1 MSINIPKFTVAIPNY
16 NGGNNLRRAI
26 ESCRNIKFLQSNYE
40 ILVVDNK
47 STDNSL
53 EIVDDLKKTIPNIRI
68 IKNQTNVGRIQ
79 NWNVCID
86 NAQGDYLVYLFT
98 NDMINERNNIHQ
110 ILEILDSDS
119 SISLCLSS
127 FLKREKDREYIKKK
141 FSDKIISCASDK
153 FIKYC
158 LERGLLPFGPIQG
171 IIYRLDDIKQNKNYF
186 LKDMPINADEIF
198 SYVQTNIRKNILF
211 NPTPQIIWDKTQER
225 FHGQMKF
232 EDEIDEHSATI
243 EIIGKKL
250 GLDVDFGLISTYRA
264 INWLKFSASNL
275 DSSQG
280 KKKGITSL
288 FSKMREKK
296 TFFNSDSILIKTL
309 IGKLTNSDIDA
320 DDLLYKIIISK
331 CVSKSLEIK
340 TMEQVKKINKPWG
353 YEKWIADGSPDFKYA
368 LKEILFRANFKSSI
382 QFHEF
387 KEETNYIQKGKG
399 VLHYSSVPID
409 IKKFRHGKYSEGE
422 IDEIISNLQKQ
433 ELTPGMVFHVKPGI
447 IHRVEAVED
456 LTLIESSTIELDDV
470 YRINDEWER
479 HDGKI
484 ESEHV

>member
-1 MSINIPKFTVAIPNY
+1 MSINMTKLTVAIPNY
-16 NGGNNLRRAI
+16 NGGNNLKRAI
-26 ESCRNIKFLQSNYE
+26 ESCRNIKSSKKNYE

-53 EIVDDLKKTIPNIRI
+53 QIVDDLKKEFPNLRL
-68 IKNQTNVGRIQ
+68 IKNQTNVGRIK

-86 NAQGDYLVYLFT
+86 NSQGDFLVYLFT
-98 NDMINERNNIHQ
+98 NDMISENNNINQ

-127 FLKREKDREYIKKK
+127 FLKKEKEREYIKKK
-141 FSDKIISCASDK
+141 FFEKIVSCPSDK
-153 FIKYC
+153 FVKYC
-158 LERGLLPFGPIQG
+158 LERGLMPFGQIQG
-171 IIYRLDDIKQNKNYF
+171 MIYRLDDIHQKRNYF
-186 LKDMPINADEIF
+186 IETMPINADEIF
-198 SYVQTNIRKNILF
+198 SYVQASMRKNILF
-211 NPTPQIIWDKTQER
+211 NPTPQIIWDQTKER
-225 FHGQMKF
+225 FHGKMKF
-232 EDEIDEHSATI
+232 EDEVDEHSETV
-243 EIIGKKL
+243 EIIKKQL
-250 GLDVDFGLISTYRA
+250 DLDVNFGLISTYRA
-264 INWLKFSASNL
+264 INLLKFSTSNL
-275 DSSQG
+275 DPNQG
-280 KKKGITSL
+280 KKKGLTTL
-288 FSKMREKK
+288 FSKMKEKK
-296 TFFNSDSILIKTL
+296 TFFNSDSILLKTL
-309 IGKLTNSDIDA
+309 IGKLKNSDIDA

-331 CVSKSLEIK
+331 CFSKNLEIK

>member
-1 MSINIPKFTVAIPNY
+1 MSINMTKLTVAIPNY
-16 NGGNNLRRAI
+16 NGGNNLKRAI
-26 ESCRNIKFLQSNYE
+26 ESCRNIKSSKKNYE

-53 EIVDDLKKTIPNIRI
+53 QIVDDLKKEFPNLRL
-68 IKNQTNVGRIQ
+68 IKNQTNVGRIK

-86 NAQGDYLVYLFT
+86 NSQGDFLVYLFT
-98 NDMINERNNIHQ
+98 NDMISENNNINQ

-127 FLKREKDREYIKKK
+127 FLKKEKEREYIKKK
-141 FSDKIISCASDK
+141 FFEKIVSCPSDK
-153 FIKYC
+153 FVKYC
-158 LERGLLPFGPIQG
+158 LERGLMPFGPIQG
-171 IIYRLDDIKQNKNYF
+171 MIYRLDDIHQKRNYF
-186 LKDMPINADEIF
+186 IETMPINADEIF
-198 SYVQTNIRKNILF
+198 SYVQASMRKNILF
-211 NPTPQIIWDKTQER
+211 NPTPQIIWDQTKER
-225 FHGQMKF
+225 FHGKMKF
-232 EDEIDEHSATI
+232 EDEVDEHSETV
-243 EIIGKKL
+243 EIIKKQL
-250 GLDVDFGLISTYRA
+250 DLDVNFGLISTYRA
-264 INWLKFSASNL
+264 INLLKFSTSNL
-275 DSSQG
+275 DPNQG
-280 KKKGITSL
+280 KKKGLTTL
-288 FSKMREKK
+288 FSKMKEKK
-296 TFFNSDSILIKTL
+296 TFFNSDSILLKTL
-309 IGKLTNSDIDA
+309 IGKLKNSDIDA

-331 CVSKSLEIK
+331 CFSKNLEIK

>member
-1 MSINIPKFTVAIPNY
+1 MTKLTVAIPNY
-16 NGGNNLRRAI
+16 NGGNNLKRAI
-26 ESCRNIKFLQSNYE
+26 ESCRNIKSSKKNYE

-53 EIVDDLKKTIPNIRI
+53 QIVDDLKKEFPNLRL
-68 IKNQTNVGRIQ
+68 IKNQTNVGRIK

-86 NAQGDYLVYLFT
+86 NSQGDFLVYLFT
-98 NDMINERNNIHQ
+98 NDMISENNNINQ

-127 FLKREKDREYIKKK
+127 FLKKEKEREYIKKK
-141 FSDKIISCASDK
+141 FFEKIVSCPSDK
-153 FIKYC
+153 FVKYC
-158 LERGLLPFGPIQG
+158 LERGLMPFGPIQG
-171 IIYRLDDIKQNKNYF
+171 MIYRLDDIHQKRNYF
-186 LKDMPINADEIF
+186 IETMPINADEIF
-198 SYVQTNIRKNILF
+198 SYVQASMRKNILF
-211 NPTPQIIWDKTQER
+211 NPTPQIIWDQTKER
-225 FHGQMKF
+225 FHGKMKF
-232 EDEIDEHSATI
+232 EDEVDEHSETV
-243 EIIGKKL
+243 EIIKKQL
-250 GLDVDFGLISTYRA
+250 DLDVNFGLISTYRA
-264 INWLKFSASNL
+264 INLLKFSTSNL
-275 DSSQG
+275 DPNQG
-280 KKKGITSL
+280 KKKGLTTL
-288 FSKMREKK
+288 FSKMKEKK
-296 TFFNSDSILIKTL
+296 TFFNSDSILLKTL
-309 IGKLTNSDIDA
+309 IGKLKNSDIDA

-331 CVSKSLEIK
+331 CFSKNLEIK

-470 YRINDEWER
+470 YRINDEWQR

>member
-1 MSINIPKFTVAIPNY
+1 MSINTTKLTVAIPNY
-16 NGGNNLRRAI
+16 NGGNNLKRAI
-26 ESCRNIKFLQSNYE
+26 ESCRNIKSSKKNYE

-53 EIVDDLKKTIPNIRI
+53 QIVDDLKKEFPNLRL
-68 IKNQTNVGRIQ
+68 IKNQTNVGRIK

-86 NAQGDYLVYLFT
+86 NSQGDFLVYLFT
-98 NDMINERNNIHQ
+98 NDMISENNNINQ

-127 FLKREKDREYIKKK
+127 FLKKEKEREYIKKK
-141 FSDKIISCASDK
+141 FFEKIVSCPSDK
-153 FIKYC
+153 FVKYC
-158 LERGLLPFGPIQG
+158 LERGLMPFGPIQG
-171 IIYRLDDIKQNKNYF
+171 MIYRLDDIHQKRNYF
-186 LKDMPINADEIF
+186 IETMPINADEIF
-198 SYVQTNIRKNILF
+198 SYVQASMRKNILF
-211 NPTPQIIWDKTQER
+211 NPTPQIIWDQTKER
-225 FHGQMKF
+225 FHGKMKF
-232 EDEIDEHSATI
+232 EDEVDEHSETV
-243 EIIGKKL
+243 EIIKKQL
-250 GLDVDFGLISTYRA
+250 DLDVNFGLISTYRA
-264 INWLKFSASNL
+264 INLLKFSTSNL
-275 DSSQG
+275 DPNQG
-280 KKKGITSL
+280 KKKGLTTL
-288 FSKMREKK
+288 FSKMKEKK
-296 TFFNSDSILIKTL
+296 TFFNSDSILLKAL
-309 IGKLTNSDIDA
+309 IGKLKNSDIDA

-331 CVSKSLEIK
+331 CFSKNLEIK

>member
-1 MSINIPKFTVAIPNY
+1 MSINMTKLTVAIPNY
-16 NGGNNLRRAI
+16 NGGNNLKRAI
-26 ESCRNIKFLQSNYE
+26 ESCRNIKSSKKNYE

-53 EIVDDLKKTIPNIRI
+53 QIVDDLKKEFPNLRL
-68 IKNQTNVGRIQ
+68 IKNQTNVGRIK

-86 NAQGDYLVYLFT
+86 NSQGDFLVYLFT
-98 NDMINERNNIHQ
+98 NDMISENNNINQ

-127 FLKREKDREYIKKK
+127 FLKKEKEREYVKKK
-141 FSDKIISCASDK
+141 FFEKIVSCPSDK
-153 FIKYC
+153 FVKYC
-158 LERGLLPFGPIQG
+158 LERGLMPFGPIQG
-171 IIYRLDDIKQNKNYF
+171 MIYRLDDIHQKRNYF
-186 LKDMPINADEIF
+186 IETMPINADEIF
-198 SYVQTNIRKNILF
+198 SYVQASMRKNILF
-211 NPTPQIIWDKTQER
+211 NPTPQIIWDQTKER
-225 FHGQMKF
+225 FHGKMKF
-232 EDEIDEHSATI
+232 EDEVDEHSETV
-243 EIIGKKL
+243 EIIKKQL
-250 GLDVDFGLISTYRA
+250 DLDVNFGLISTYRA
-264 INWLKFSASNL
+264 INLLKFSTSNL
-275 DSSQG
+275 DPNQG
-280 KKKGITSL
+280 KKKGLTTL
-288 FSKMREKK
+288 FSKMKEKK
-296 TFFNSDSILIKTL
+296 TFFNSDSILLKTL
-309 IGKLTNSDIDA
+309 IGKLKNSDIDA

-331 CVSKSLEIK
+331 CFSKNLEIK

>member
-1 MSINIPKFTVAIPNY
+1 MTKLTVAIPNY
-16 NGGNNLRRAI
+16 NGGNNLKRAI
-26 ESCRNIKFLQSNYE
+26 ESCRNIKSSKKNYE

-53 EIVDDLKKTIPNIRI
+53 QIVDDLKKEFPNLRL
-68 IKNQTNVGRIQ
+68 IKNQTNVGRIK

-86 NAQGDYLVYLFT
+86 NSQGDFLVYLFT
-98 NDMINERNNIHQ
+98 NDMISENNNINQ

-127 FLKREKDREYIKKK
+127 FLKKEKEREYIKKK
-141 FSDKIISCASDK
+141 FFEKIVSCPSDK
-153 FIKYC
+153 FVKYC
-158 LERGLLPFGPIQG
+158 LERGLMPFGPIQG
-171 IIYRLDDIKQNKNYF
+171 MIYRLDDIHQKRNYF
-186 LKDMPINADEIF
+186 IETMPINADEIF
-198 SYVQTNIRKNILF
+198 SYVQASMRKNILF
-211 NPTPQIIWDKTQER
+211 NPTPQIIWDQTKER
-225 FHGQMKF
+225 FHGKMKF
-232 EDEIDEHSATI
+232 EDEVDEHSETV
-243 EIIGKKL
+243 EIIKKQL
-250 GLDVDFGLISTYRA
+250 DLDVNFGLISTYRA
-264 INWLKFSASNL
+264 INLLKFSTSNL
-275 DSSQG
+275 DPNQG
-280 KKKGITSL
+280 KKKGITTL
-288 FSKMREKK
+288 FSKMKEKK
-296 TFFNSDSILIKTL
+296 TFFNSDSILLKTL
-309 IGKLTNSDIDA
+309 IGKLKNSDIDA

-331 CVSKSLEIK
+331 CFSKNLEIK

>member
-1 MSINIPKFTVAIPNY
+1 MTKLTVAIPNY
-16 NGGNNLRRAI
+16 NGGNNLKRAI
-26 ESCRNIKFLQSNYE
+26 ESCRNIKSSKKNYE

-53 EIVDDLKKTIPNIRI
+53 QIVDDLKKEFPNLRL
-68 IKNQTNVGRIQ
+68 IKNQTNVGRIK

-86 NAQGDYLVYLFT
+86 NSQGDFLVYLFT
-98 NDMINERNNIHQ
+98 NDMISENNNINQ

-127 FLKREKDREYIKKK
+127 FLKKEKEREYIKKK
-141 FSDKIISCASDK
+141 FFEKIVSCPSDK
-153 FIKYC
+153 FVKYC
-158 LERGLLPFGPIQG
+158 LERGLMPFGPIQG
-171 IIYRLDDIKQNKNYF
+171 MIYRLDDIHQKRNYF
-186 LKDMPINADEIF
+186 IETMPINADEIF
-198 SYVQTNIRKNILF
+198 SYVQASMRKNILF
-211 NPTPQIIWDKTQER
+211 NPTPQIIWDQTKER
-225 FHGQMKF
+225 FHGKMKF
-232 EDEIDEHSATI
+232 EDEVDEHSETV
-243 EIIGKKL
+243 EIIKKQL
-250 GLDVDFGLISTYRA
+250 DLDVNFGLISTYRA
-264 INWLKFSASNL
+264 INLLKFSTSNL
-275 DSSQG
+275 DPNQG
-280 KKKGITSL
+280 KKKGLTTL
-288 FSKMREKK
+288 FSKMKEKK
-296 TFFNSDSILIKTL
+296 TFFNSDSILLKTL
-309 IGKLTNSDIDA
+309 IGKLKNSDIDA

-331 CVSKSLEIK
+331 CFSKNLEIK

-479 HDGKI
+479 HNGKI

>member
-1 MSINIPKFTVAIPNY
+1 MTKLTVAIPNY
-16 NGGNNLRRAI
+16 NGGNNLKRAI
-26 ESCRNIKFLQSNYE
+26 ESCRNIKSSKKNYE

-53 EIVDDLKKTIPNIRI
+53 QIVDDLKKEFPNLRL
-68 IKNQTNVGRIQ
+68 IKNQTNVGRIK

-86 NAQGDYLVYLFT
+86 NSQGDFLVYLFT
-98 NDMINERNNIHQ
+98 NDMISENNNINQ

-127 FLKREKDREYIKKK
+127 FLKKEKEREYIKKK
-141 FSDKIISCASDK
+141 FFEKIVSCPSDK
-153 FIKYC
+153 FVKYC
-158 LERGLLPFGPIQG
+158 LERGLMPFGPIQG
-171 IIYRLDDIKQNKNYF
+171 MIYRLDDIHQKRNYF
-186 LKDMPINADEIF
+186 VETMPINADEIF
-198 SYVQTNIRKNILF
+198 SYVQASMRKNILF
-211 NPTPQIIWDKTQER
+211 NPTPQIIWDQTKER
-225 FHGQMKF
+225 FHGKMKF
-232 EDEIDEHSATI
+232 EDEVDEHSKTV
-243 EIIGKKL
+243 EIIKKQL
-250 GLDVDFGLISTYRA
+250 DLDVNFGLISTYRA
-264 INWLKFSASNL
+264 INLLKFSTSNL
-275 DSSQG
+275 DPNQG
-280 KKKGITSL
+280 KKKGLTTL
-288 FSKMREKK
+288 FSKMKEKK
-296 TFFNSDSILIKTL
+296 TFFNSDSILLKTL
-309 IGKLTNSDIDA
+309 IGKLKNSDIDA

-331 CVSKSLEIK
+331 CFSKNLEIK

>member
-1 MSINIPKFTVAIPNY
+1 VSINMTKLTVAIPNY
-16 NGGNNLRRAI
+16 NGGNNLKRAI
-26 ESCRNIKFLQSNYE
+26 ESCRNIKSSKKNYE

-53 EIVDDLKKTIPNIRI
+53 QIVDDLKKEFPNLRL
-68 IKNQTNVGRIQ
+68 IKNQTNVGRIK

-86 NAQGDYLVYLFT
+86 NSQGDFLVYLFT
-98 NDMINERNNIHQ
+98 NDMISENNNINQ

-127 FLKREKDREYIKKK
+127 FLKKEKEREYIKKK
-141 FSDKIISCASDK
+141 FFEKIVSCPSDK
-153 FIKYC
+153 FVKYC
-158 LERGLLPFGPIQG
+158 LERGLMPFGPIQG
-171 IIYRLDDIKQNKNYF
+171 MIYRLDDIHQKRNYF
-186 LKDMPINADEIF
+186 VETMPINADEIF
-198 SYVQTNIRKNILF
+198 SYVQASMRKNILF
-211 NPTPQIIWDKTQER
+211 NPTPQIIWDQTKER
-225 FHGQMKF
+225 FHGKMKF
-232 EDEIDEHSATI
+232 EDEVDEHSETV
-243 EIIGKKL
+243 EIIKKQL
-250 GLDVDFGLISTYRA
+250 DLDVNFGLISTYRA
-264 INWLKFSASNL
+264 INLLKFSTSNL
-275 DSSQG
+275 DPNQG
-280 KKKGITSL
+280 KKKGLTTL
-288 FSKMREKK
+288 FSKMKEKK
-296 TFFNSDSILIKTL
+296 TFFNSDSILLKTL
-309 IGKLTNSDIDA
+309 IGKLKNSDIDA

-331 CVSKSLEIK
+331 CFSKNLEIK

>member
-1 MSINIPKFTVAIPNY
+1 VSINMTKLTVAIPNY
-16 NGGNNLRRAI
+16 NGGNNLKRAI
-26 ESCRNIKFLQSNYE
+26 ESCRNIKSSKKNYE

-53 EIVDDLKKTIPNIRI
+53 QIVDDLKKEFPNLRL
-68 IKNQTNVGRIQ
+68 IKNQTNVGRIK

-86 NAQGDYLVYLFT
+86 NSQGDFLVYLFT
-98 NDMINERNNIHQ
+98 NDMISENNNINQ

-127 FLKREKDREYIKKK
+127 FLKKEKEREYIKKK
-141 FSDKIISCASDK
+141 FFEKIVSCPSDK
-153 FIKYC
+153 FVKYC
-158 LERGLLPFGPIQG
+158 LERGLMPFGPIQG
-171 IIYRLDDIKQNKNYF
+171 MIYRLDDIHQKRNYF
-186 LKDMPINADEIF
+186 IETMPINADEIF
-198 SYVQTNIRKNILF
+198 SYVQASMRKNILF
-211 NPTPQIIWDKTQER
+211 NPTPQIIWDQTKER
-225 FHGQMKF
+225 FHGKMKF
-232 EDEIDEHSATI
+232 EDEVDEHSETV
-243 EIIGKKL
+243 EIIKKQL
-250 GLDVDFGLISTYRA
+250 DLDVNFGLISTYRA
-264 INWLKFSASNL
+264 INLLKFSTSNL
-275 DSSQG
+275 DPNQG
-280 KKKGITSL
+280 KKKGLTTL
-288 FSKMREKK
+288 FSKMKEKK
-296 TFFNSDSILIKTL
+296 TFFNSDSILLKTL
-309 IGKLTNSDIDA
+309 IGKLKNSDIDA

-331 CVSKSLEIK
+331 CFSKNLEIK

-456 LTLIESSTIELDDV
+456 LTLIESSTIGYNTV

>member
-1 MSINIPKFTVAIPNY
+1 MTKLTVAIPNY
-16 NGGNNLRRAI
+16 NGGNNLKRAI
-26 ESCRNIKFLQSNYE
+26 ESCRNIKSSKKNYE

-53 EIVDDLKKTIPNIRI
+53 QIVDDLKKEFPNLRL
-68 IKNQTNVGRIQ
+68 IKNQTNVGRIK

-86 NAQGDYLVYLFT
+86 NSQGDFLVYLFT
-98 NDMINERNNIHQ
+98 NDMISENNNINQ
-110 ILEILDSDS
+110 IIEILDSDS

-127 FLKREKDREYIKKK
+127 FLKKEKEREYIKKK
-141 FSDKIISCASDK
+141 FFEKIVSCPSDK
-153 FIKYC
+153 FVKYC
-158 LERGLLPFGPIQG
+158 LERGLMPFGPIQG
-171 IIYRLDDIKQNKNYF
+171 MIYRLDDIHQKRNYF
-186 LKDMPINADEIF
+186 VETMPINADEIF
-198 SYVQTNIRKNILF
+198 SYVQASMRKNILF
-211 NPTPQIIWDKTQER
+211 NPTPQIIWDQTKER
-225 FHGQMKF
+225 FHGKMKF
-232 EDEIDEHSATI
+232 EDEVDEHSETV
-243 EIIGKKL
+243 EIIKKQL
-250 GLDVDFGLISTYRA
+250 DLDVNFGLISTYRA
-264 INWLKFSASNL
+264 INLLKFSTSNL
-275 DSSQG
+275 DPNQG
-280 KKKGITSL
+280 KKKGLTTL
-288 FSKMREKK
+288 FSKMKEKK
-296 TFFNSDSILIKTL
+296 TFFNSDSILLKTL
-309 IGKLTNSDIDA
+309 IGKLKNSDIDA

-331 CVSKSLEIK
+331 CFSKNLEIK

>member
-1 MSINIPKFTVAIPNY
+1 MTKLTVAIPNY
-16 NGGNNLRRAI
+16 NGGNNLKRAI
-26 ESCRNIKFLQSNYE
+26 ESCRNIKSSKKNYE

-53 EIVDDLKKTIPNIRI
+53 QIVDDLKKEFPNLRL
-68 IKNQTNVGRIQ
+68 IKNQTNVGRIK

-86 NAQGDYLVYLFT
+86 NSQGDFLVYLFT
-98 NDMINERNNIHQ
+98 NDMISENNNINQ

-127 FLKREKDREYIKKK
+127 FLKKEKEREYIKKK
-141 FSDKIISCASDK
+141 FFEKIVSCPSDK
-153 FIKYC
+153 FVKYC
-158 LERGLLPFGPIQG
+158 LERGLMPFGPIQG
-171 IIYRLDDIKQNKNYF
+171 MIYRLDDIHQKRNYF
-186 LKDMPINADEIF
+186 IETMPINADEIF
-198 SYVQTNIRKNILF
+198 SYVQASMRKNILF
-211 NPTPQIIWDKTQER
+211 NPTPQIIWDQTKER
-225 FHGQMKF
+225 FHGKMKF
-232 EDEIDEHSATI
+232 EDEVDEHSETV
-243 EIIGKKL
+243 EIIKKQL
-250 GLDVDFGLISTYRA
+250 DLDVNFGLISTYRA
-264 INWLKFSASNL
+264 INLLKFSTSNL
-275 DSSQG
+275 DPNQG
-280 KKKGITSL
+280 KKKGLTTL
-288 FSKMREKK
+288 FSKMKEKK
-296 TFFNSDSILIKTL
+296 TFFNSDSILLKTL
-309 IGKLTNSDIDA
+309 IGKLKNSDIDA

-331 CVSKSLEIK
+331 CFSKNLEIK

>member
-1 MSINIPKFTVAIPNY
+1 VSINMTKLTVAIPNY
-16 NGGNNLRRAI
+16 NGGNNLKRAI
-26 ESCRNIKFLQSNYE
+26 ESCRNIKSSKKNYE

-53 EIVDDLKKTIPNIRI
+53 QIVDDLKKEFPNLRL
-68 IKNQTNVGRIQ
+68 IKNQTNVGRIK

-86 NAQGDYLVYLFT
+86 NSQGDFLVYLFT
-98 NDMINERNNIHQ
+98 NDMISENNNINQ

-127 FLKREKDREYIKKK
+127 FLKKEKEREYIKKK
-141 FSDKIISCASDK
+141 FFEKIVSCPSDK
-153 FIKYC
+153 FVKYC
-158 LERGLLPFGPIQG
+158 LERGLMPFGPIQG
-171 IIYRLDDIKQNKNYF
+171 MIYRLDDIHQKRNYF
-186 LKDMPINADEIF
+186 IETMPINADEIF
-198 SYVQTNIRKNILF
+198 SYVQASMRKNILF
-211 NPTPQIIWDKTQER
+211 NPTPQIIWDQTKER
-225 FHGQMKF
+225 FHGKMKF
-232 EDEIDEHSATI
+232 EDEVDEHSETV
-243 EIIGKKL
+243 EIIKKQL
-250 GLDVDFGLISTYRA
+250 DLDVNFGLISTYRA
-264 INWLKFSASNL
+264 INLLKFSTSNL
-275 DSSQG
+275 DPNQG
-280 KKKGITSL
+280 KKKGLTTL
-288 FSKMREKK
+288 FSKMKEKK
-296 TFFNSDSILIKTL
+296 TFFNSDSILLKTL
-309 IGKLTNSDIDA
+309 IGKLKNSDIDA

-331 CVSKSLEIK
+331 CFSKNLEIK

>member
-1 MSINIPKFTVAIPNY
+1 MTKLTVAIPNY
-16 NGGNNLRRAI
+16 NGGNNLKRAI
-26 ESCRNIKFLQSNYE
+26 ESCRNIKSSKKNYE

-53 EIVDDLKKTIPNIRI
+53 QIVDDLKKEFPNLRL
-68 IKNQTNVGRIQ
+68 IKNQTNVGRIK

-86 NAQGDYLVYLFT
+86 NSQGDFLVYLFT
-98 NDMINERNNIHQ
+98 NDMISENNNINQ

-127 FLKREKDREYIKKK
+127 FLKKEKEREYIKKK
-141 FSDKIISCASDK
+141 FFEKIVSCPSDK
-153 FIKYC
+153 FVKYC
-158 LERGLLPFGPIQG
+158 LERGLMPFGPIQG
-171 IIYRLDDIKQNKNYF
+171 MIYRLDDIHQKRNYF
-186 LKDMPINADEIF
+186 IETMPINADEIF
-198 SYVQTNIRKNILF
+198 SYVQASMRKNILF
-211 NPTPQIIWDKTQER
+211 NPTPQIIWDQTKER
-225 FHGQMKF
+225 FHGKMKF
-232 EDEIDEHSATI
+232 EDEVDEHSETV
-243 EIIGKKL
+243 EIIKKQL
-250 GLDVDFGLISTYRA
+250 DLDVNFGLISTYRA
-264 INWLKFSASNL
+264 INLLKFSTSNL
-275 DSSQG
+275 DPNQG
-280 KKKGITSL
+280 KKKGLTTL
-288 FSKMREKK
+288 FSKMKEKK
-296 TFFNSDSILIKTL
+296 TFFNSDSILLKTL
-309 IGKLTNSDIDA
+309 IGKLKNSDIDA

-331 CVSKSLEIK
+331 CFSKNLEIK
-340 TMEQVKKINKPWG
+340 TIQQVKKINKPWG

>member
-1 MSINIPKFTVAIPNY
+1 MTKLTVAIPNY
-16 NGGNNLRRAI
+16 NGGNNLKRAI
-26 ESCRNIKFLQSNYE
+26 ESCRNIKSSKKNYE

-53 EIVDDLKKTIPNIRI
+53 QIVDDLKKEFPNLRL
-68 IKNQTNVGRIQ
+68 IKNQTNVGRIK

-86 NAQGDYLVYLFT
+86 NSQGDFLVYLFT
-98 NDMINERNNIHQ
+98 NDMISENNNINQ

-127 FLKREKDREYIKKK
+127 FLKKEKEREYIKKK
-141 FSDKIISCASDK
+141 FFEKIVSCPSDK
-153 FIKYC
+153 FVKYC
-158 LERGLLPFGPIQG
+158 LERGLMPFGPIQG
-171 IIYRLDDIKQNKNYF
+171 MIYRLDDIHQKRNYF
-186 LKDMPINADEIF
+186 VETMPINADEIF
-198 SYVQTNIRKNILF
+198 SYVQASMRKNILF
-211 NPTPQIIWDKTQER
+211 NPTPQIIWDQTKER
-225 FHGQMKF
+225 FHGKMKF
-232 EDEIDEHSATI
+232 EDEVDEHSETV
-243 EIIGKKL
+243 EIIKKQL
-250 GLDVDFGLISTYRA
+250 DLDVNFGLISTYRA
-264 INWLKFSASNL
+264 INLLKFSTSNL
-275 DSSQG
+275 DPNQG
-280 KKKGITSL
+280 KKKGLTTL
-288 FSKMREKK
+288 FSKMKEKK
-296 TFFNSDSILIKTL
+296 TFFNSDSILLKTL
-309 IGKLTNSDIDA
+309 IGKLKNSDIDA

-331 CVSKSLEIK
+331 CFSKNLEIK

-433 ELTPGMVFHVKPGI
+433 ELTPGTVFHVKPGI

>member
-1 MSINIPKFTVAIPNY
+1 MTKLTVAIPNY
-16 NGGNNLRRAI
+16 NGGNNLKRAI
-26 ESCRNIKFLQSNYE
+26 ESCRNIKSSKKNYE

-53 EIVDDLKKTIPNIRI
+53 QIVDDLKKEFPNLRL
-68 IKNQTNVGRIQ
+68 IKNQTNVGRIK

-86 NAQGDYLVYLFT
+86 NSQGDFLVYLFT
-98 NDMINERNNIHQ
+98 NDMISENNNINQ

-127 FLKREKDREYIKKK
+127 FLKKEKEREYVKKK
-141 FSDKIISCASDK
+141 FFEKIVSCPSDK
-153 FIKYC
+153 FVKYC
-158 LERGLLPFGPIQG
+158 LERGLMPFGPIQG
-171 IIYRLDDIKQNKNYF
+171 MIYRLDDIHQKRNYF
-186 LKDMPINADEIF
+186 IETMPINADEIF
-198 SYVQTNIRKNILF
+198 SYVQASMRKNILF
-211 NPTPQIIWDKTQER
+211 NPTPQIIWDQTKER
-225 FHGQMKF
+225 FHGKMKF
-232 EDEIDEHSATI
+232 EDEVDEHSETV
-243 EIIGKKL
+243 EIIKKQL
-250 GLDVDFGLISTYRA
+250 DLDVNFGLISTYRA
-264 INWLKFSASNL
+264 INLLKFSTSNL
-275 DSSQG
+275 DPNQG
-280 KKKGITSL
+280 KKKGLTTL
-288 FSKMREKK
+288 FSKMKEKK
-296 TFFNSDSILIKTL
+296 TFFNSDSILLKTL
-309 IGKLTNSDIDA
+309 IGKLKNSDIDA

-331 CVSKSLEIK
+331 CFSKNLEIK

>member
-1 MSINIPKFTVAIPNY
+1 MTKLTVAIPNY
-16 NGGNNLRRAI
+16 NGGNNLKRAI
-26 ESCRNIKFLQSNYE
+26 ESCRNIKSSKKNYE

-53 EIVDDLKKTIPNIRI
+53 QIVDDLKKEFPNLRL
-68 IKNQTNVGRIQ
+68 IKNQTNVGRIK

-86 NAQGDYLVYLFT
+86 NSQGDFLVYLFT
-98 NDMINERNNIHQ
+98 NDMISENNNINQ

-127 FLKREKDREYIKKK
+127 FLKKEKEREYIKKK
-141 FSDKIISCASDK
+141 FFEKIVSCPSDK
-153 FIKYC
+153 FVKYC
-158 LERGLLPFGPIQG
+158 LERGLMPFGPIQG
-171 IIYRLDDIKQNKNYF
+171 MIYRLDDIHQKRNYF
-186 LKDMPINADEIF
+186 IETMPINADEIF
-198 SYVQTNIRKNILF
+198 SYVQASMRKNILF
-211 NPTPQIIWDKTQER
+211 NPTPQIIWDQTKER
-225 FHGQMKF
+225 FHGKMKF
-232 EDEIDEHSATI
+232 EDEVDEHSETV
-243 EIIGKKL
+243 EIIKKQL
-250 GLDVDFGLISTYRA
+250 DLDVNFGLISTYRA
-264 INWLKFSASNL
+264 INLLKFSTSNL
-275 DSSQG
+275 DPNQG
-280 KKKGITSL
+280 KKKGLTTL
-288 FSKMREKK
+288 FSKMKEKK
-296 TFFNSDSILIKTL
+296 TFFNSDSILLKTL
-309 IGKLTNSDIDA
+309 IGKLKNSDIDA

-331 CVSKSLEIK
+331 CFSKNLEIK

-484 ESEHV
+484 ESEHI

>member
-1 MSINIPKFTVAIPNY
+1 MSINMTKLTVAIPNY
-16 NGGNNLRRAI
+16 NGGNNLKRAI
-26 ESCRNIKFLQSNYE
+26 ESCRNIKSSKKNYE

-53 EIVDDLKKTIPNIRI
+53 QIVDDLKKEFPNLRL
-68 IKNQTNVGRIQ
+68 IKNQTNVGRIK

-86 NAQGDYLVYLFT
+86 NSQGDFLVYLFT
-98 NDMINERNNIHQ
+98 NDMISENNNINQ

-127 FLKREKDREYIKKK
+127 FLKKEKEREYIKKK
-141 FSDKIISCASDK
+141 FFEKIVSCPSDK
-153 FIKYC
+153 FVKYC
-158 LERGLLPFGPIQG
+158 LERGLMPFGPIQG
-171 IIYRLDDIKQNKNYF
+171 MIYRLDDIHQKRNYF
-186 LKDMPINADEIF
+186 IETMPINADEIF
-198 SYVQTNIRKNILF
+198 SYVQASMRKNILF
-211 NPTPQIIWDKTQER
+211 NPTPQIIWDQTKER
-225 FHGQMKF
+225 FHGKMKF
-232 EDEIDEHSATI
+232 EDEVDEHSETV
-243 EIIGKKL
+243 EIIKKQL
-250 GLDVDFGLISTYRA
+250 GLDVNFGLISTYRA
-264 INWLKFSASNL
+264 INLLKFSTSNL
-275 DSSQG
+275 DPNQG
-280 KKKGITSL
+280 KKKGLTTL
-288 FSKMREKK
+288 FSKMKEKK
-296 TFFNSDSILIKTL
+296 TFFNSDSILLKTL
-309 IGKLTNSDIDA
+309 IGKLKNSDIDA

-331 CVSKSLEIK
+331 CFSKNLEIK

>member
-1 MSINIPKFTVAIPNY
+1 MTKLTVAIPNY
-16 NGGNNLRRAI
+16 NGGNNLKRAI
-26 ESCRNIKFLQSNYE
+26 ESCRNIKSSKKNYE

-53 EIVDDLKKTIPNIRI
+53 QIVDDLKKEFPNLRL
-68 IKNQTNVGRIQ
+68 IKNQTNVGRIK

-86 NAQGDYLVYLFT
+86 NSQGDFLVYLFT
-98 NDMINERNNIHQ
+98 NDMISENNNINQ

-127 FLKREKDREYIKKK
+127 FLKKEKEREYIKKK
-141 FSDKIISCASDK
+141 FFEKIVSCPSDK
-153 FIKYC
+153 FVKYC
-158 LERGLLPFGPIQG
+158 LERGLMPFGPIQG
-171 IIYRLDDIKQNKNYF
+171 MIYRLDDIHQKRNYF
-186 LKDMPINADEIF
+186 VETMPINADEIF
-198 SYVQTNIRKNILF
+198 SYVQASMRKNILF
-211 NPTPQIIWDKTQER
+211 NPTPQIIWDQTKER
-225 FHGQMKF
+225 FHGKMKF
-232 EDEIDEHSATI
+232 EDEVDEHSETV
-243 EIIGKKL
+243 EIIKKQL
-250 GLDVDFGLISTYRA
+250 DLDVNFGLISTYRA
-264 INWLKFSASNL
+264 INLLKFSTSNL
-275 DSSQG
+275 DPNQG
-280 KKKGITSL
+280 KKKGLTTL
-288 FSKMREKK
+288 FSKMKEKK
-296 TFFNSDSILIKTL
+296 TFFNSDSILLKTL
-309 IGKLTNSDIDA
+309 IGKLKNSDIDA

-331 CVSKSLEIK
+331 CFSKNLEIK

>member
-1 MSINIPKFTVAIPNY
+1 MSINMTKLTVAIPNY
-16 NGGNNLRRAI
+16 NGGNNLKRAI
-26 ESCRNIKFLQSNYE
+26 ESCRNIKSSKKNYE

-53 EIVDDLKKTIPNIRI
+53 QIVDDLKKEFPNLRL
-68 IKNQTNVGRIQ
+68 IKNQTNVGRIK

-86 NAQGDYLVYLFT
+86 NSQGDFLVYLFT
-98 NDMINERNNIHQ
+98 NDMISENNNINQ

-127 FLKREKDREYIKKK
+127 FLKKEKEREYIKKK
-141 FSDKIISCASDK
+141 FFEKIISCPSDK
-153 FIKYC
+153 FVKYC
-158 LERGLLPFGPIQG
+158 LERGLMPFGPIQG
-171 IIYRLDDIKQNKNYF
+171 MIYRLDDIHQKRNYF
-186 LKDMPINADEIF
+186 IETMPINADEIF
-198 SYVQTNIRKNILF
+198 SYVQASMRKNILF
-211 NPTPQIIWDKTQER
+211 NPTPQIIWDQTKER
-225 FHGQMKF
+225 FHGKMKF
-232 EDEIDEHSATI
+232 EDEVDEHSETV
-243 EIIGKKL
+243 EIIKKQL
-250 GLDVDFGLISTYRA
+250 DLDVNFGLISTYRA
-264 INWLKFSASNL
+264 INLLKFSTSNL
-275 DSSQG
+275 DPNQG
-280 KKKGITSL
+280 KKKGLTTL
-288 FSKMREKK
+288 FSKMKEKK
-296 TFFNSDSILIKTL
+296 TFFNSDSILLKTL
-309 IGKLTNSDIDA
+309 IGKLKNSDIDA

-331 CVSKSLEIK
+331 CFSKNLEIK

>member
-1 MSINIPKFTVAIPNY
+1 MTKLTVAIPNY
-16 NGGNNLRRAI
+16 NGGNNLKRAI
-26 ESCRNIKFLQSNYE
+26 ESCRNIKTSKKNNE

-53 EIVDDLKKTIPNIRI
+53 QIVDDLKKEFPNLRL
-68 IKNQTNVGRIQ
+68 IKNQTNVGRIK

-86 NAQGDYLVYLFT
+86 NSQGDFLVYLFT
-98 NDMINERNNIHQ
+98 NDMISENNNINQ
-110 ILEILDSDS
+110 IIEILDSDS

-127 FLKREKDREYIKKK
+127 FLKKEKEREYIKKK
-141 FSDKIISCASDK
+141 FFEKIVSCPSDK
-153 FIKYC
+153 FAKYC
-158 LERGLLPFGPIQG
+158 LERGLMPFGPIQG
-171 IIYRLDDIKQNKNYF
+171 MIYRLDDIHQKRNYF
-186 LKDMPINADEIF
+186 IETMPINADEIF
-198 SYVQTNIRKNILF
+198 SYVQASMRKNILF
-211 NPTPQIIWDKTQER
+211 NPTPQIIWDQTKER
-225 FHGQMKF
+225 FHGKMKF
-232 EDEIDEHSATI
+232 EDEVDEHSETV
-243 EIIGKKL
+243 EIIKKQL
-250 GLDVDFGLISTYRA
+250 DLDVNFGLISTYRA
-264 INWLKFSASNL
+264 INLLKFSASNL
-275 DSSQG
+275 DPKQG
-280 KKKGITSL
+280 KKKGLATL
-288 FSKMREKK
+288 FSKMKEKK
-296 TFFNSDSILIKTL
+296 TFFNSDSFLLKTL
-309 IGKLTNSDIDA
+309 IGKLKNSDIDA

-331 CVSKSLEIK
+331 CFSKNLEIK

>member
-1 MSINIPKFTVAIPNY
+1 MTKLTVAIPNY
-16 NGGNNLRRAI
+16 NGGNNLKRAI
-26 ESCRNIKFLQSNYE
+26 ESCRNIKSSKKNYE

-53 EIVDDLKKTIPNIRI
+53 QIVDDIKKEFPNLRL
-68 IKNQTNVGRIQ
+68 IKNQTNVGRIK

-86 NAQGDYLVYLFT
+86 NSQGDFLVYLFT
-98 NDMINERNNIHQ
+98 NDMISENNNINQ

-127 FLKREKDREYIKKK
+127 FLKKEKEREYIKKK
-141 FSDKIISCASDK
+141 FFEKIVSCPSDK
-153 FIKYC
+153 FVKYC
-158 LERGLLPFGPIQG
+158 LERGLMPFGPIQG
-171 IIYRLDDIKQNKNYF
+171 MIYRLDDIHQKRNYF
-186 LKDMPINADEIF
+186 IETMPINADEIF
-198 SYVQTNIRKNILF
+198 SYVQASMRKNILF
-211 NPTPQIIWDKTQER
+211 NPTPQIIWDQTKER
-225 FHGQMKF
+225 FHGKMKF
-232 EDEIDEHSATI
+232 EDEVDEHSETV
-243 EIIGKKL
+243 EIIKKQL
-250 GLDVDFGLISTYRA
+250 DLDVNFGLISTYRA
-264 INWLKFSASNL
+264 INLLKFSTSNL
-275 DSSQG
+275 DPNQG
-280 KKKGITSL
+280 KKKGLTTL
-288 FSKMREKK
+288 FSKMKEKK
-296 TFFNSDSILIKTL
+296 TFFNSDSILLKTL
-309 IGKLTNSDIDA
+309 IGKLKNSDIDA

-331 CVSKSLEIK
+331 CFSKNLEIK

>member
-1 MSINIPKFTVAIPNY
+1 VSINMTKLTVAIPNY
-16 NGGNNLRRAI
+16 NGGNNLKRAI
-26 ESCRNIKFLQSNYE
+26 ESCRNIKSSKKNYE

-53 EIVDDLKKTIPNIRI
+53 QIVDDLKKEFPNLRL
-68 IKNQTNVGRIQ
+68 IKNQTNVGRIK

-86 NAQGDYLVYLFT
+86 NSQGDFLVYLFT
-98 NDMINERNNIHQ
+98 NDMISENNNINQ

-127 FLKREKDREYIKKK
+127 FLKKEKEREYIKKK
-141 FSDKIISCASDK
+141 FFEKIVSCPSDK
-153 FIKYC
+153 FVKYC
-158 LERGLLPFGPIQG
+158 LERGLMPFGPIQG
-171 IIYRLDDIKQNKNYF
+171 MIYRLDDIHQKRNYF
-186 LKDMPINADEIF
+186 IETMPINADEIF
-198 SYVQTNIRKNILF
+198 SYVQASMRKNILF
-211 NPTPQIIWDKTQER
+211 NPTPQIIWDQTKER
-225 FHGQMKF
+225 FHGKMKF
-232 EDEIDEHSATI
+232 EDEVDEHSETV
-243 EIIGKKL
+243 EIIKKQL
-250 GLDVDFGLISTYRA
+250 DLDVNFGLISTYRA
-264 INWLKFSASNL
+264 INLLKFSTSNL
-275 DSSQG
+275 DPNQG
-280 KKKGITSL
+280 KKKGLTTL
-288 FSKMREKK
+288 FSKMKEKK
-296 TFFNSDSILIKTL
+296 TFFNSDSILLKIL
-309 IGKLTNSDIDA
+309 IGKLKNSDIDA

-331 CVSKSLEIK
+331 CFSKNLEIK

>member
-1 MSINIPKFTVAIPNY
+1 MTKLTVAIPNY
-16 NGGNNLRRAI
+16 NGGNNLKRAI
-26 ESCRNIKFLQSNYE
+26 ESCRNIKSSKKNYE

-53 EIVDDLKKTIPNIRI
+53 QIVDDLKKEFPNLRL
-68 IKNQTNVGRIQ
+68 IKNQTNVGRIK

-86 NAQGDYLVYLFT
+86 NSQGDFLVYLFT
-98 NDMINERNNIHQ
+98 NDMISENNNINQ

-127 FLKREKDREYIKKK
+127 FLKKEKEREYIKKK
-141 FSDKIISCASDK
+141 FFEKIVSCPSDK
-153 FIKYC
+153 FVKYC
-158 LERGLLPFGPIQG
+158 LERGLMPFGPIQG
-171 IIYRLDDIKQNKNYF
+171 MIYRLDDIHQKRNYF
-186 LKDMPINADEIF
+186 IETMPINADEIF
-198 SYVQTNIRKNILF
+198 SYVQASMRKNILF
-211 NPTPQIIWDKTQER
+211 NPTPQIIWDQTKER
-225 FHGQMKF
+225 FHGKMKF
-232 EDEIDEHSATI
+232 EDEVDEHSETV
-243 EIIGKKL
+243 EIIKKQL
-250 GLDVDFGLISTYRA
+250 DLDVNFGLISTYRA
-264 INWLKFSASNL
+264 INLLKFSTSNL
-275 DSSQG
+275 DPNQG
-280 KKKGITSL
+280 KKKGLTTL
-288 FSKMREKK
+288 FSKMKEKK
-296 TFFNSDSILIKTL
+296 TFFNSDSILLKAL
-309 IGKLTNSDIDA
+309 IGKLKNSDIDA

-331 CVSKSLEIK
+331 CFSKNLEIK

>member
-1 MSINIPKFTVAIPNY
+1 VSINMTKLTVAIPNY
-16 NGGNNLRRAI
+16 NGGNNLKRAI
-26 ESCRNIKFLQSNYE
+26 ESCRNIKSSKKNYE

-53 EIVDDLKKTIPNIRI
+53 QIVDDLKKEFPNLRL
-68 IKNQTNVGRIQ
+68 IKNQTNVGRIK

-86 NAQGDYLVYLFT
+86 NSQGDFLVYLFT
-98 NDMINERNNIHQ
+98 NDMISENNNINQ

-127 FLKREKDREYIKKK
+127 FLKKEKEREYIKKK
-141 FSDKIISCASDK
+141 FFEKIVSCPSDK
-153 FIKYC
+153 FVKYC
-158 LERGLLPFGPIQG
+158 LERGLMPFGPIQG
-171 IIYRLDDIKQNKNYF
+171 MIYRLDDIHQKRNYF
-186 LKDMPINADEIF
+186 VETMPINADEIF
-198 SYVQTNIRKNILF
+198 SYIQASMRKNILF
-211 NPTPQIIWDKTQER
+211 NPTPQIIWDQTKER
-225 FHGQMKF
+225 FHGKMKF
-232 EDEIDEHSATI
+232 EDEVDEHSETV
-243 EIIGKKL
+243 EIIKKQL
-250 GLDVDFGLISTYRA
+250 DLDVNFGLISTYRA
-264 INWLKFSASNL
+264 INLLKFSTSNL
-275 DSSQG
+275 DPNQG
-280 KKKGITSL
+280 KKKGLTTL
-288 FSKMREKK
+288 FSKMKEKK
-296 TFFNSDSILIKTL
+296 TFFNSDSILLKTL
-309 IGKLTNSDIDA
+309 IGKLKNSDIDA

-331 CVSKSLEIK
+331 CFSKNLEIK

>member
-1 MSINIPKFTVAIPNY
+1 MTKLTVAIPNY
-16 NGGNNLRRAI
+16 NGGNNLKRAI
-26 ESCRNIKFLQSNYE
+26 ESCRNIKSSKKNYE

-53 EIVDDLKKTIPNIRI
+53 QIVDDLKKEFPNLRL
-68 IKNQTNVGRIQ
+68 IKNQTNVGRIK

-86 NAQGDYLVYLFT
+86 NSQGDFLVYLFT
-98 NDMINERNNIHQ
+98 NDMISENNNINQ

-127 FLKREKDREYIKKK
+127 FLKKEKEREYIKKK
-141 FSDKIISCASDK
+141 FFEKIVSCPSDK
-153 FIKYC
+153 FVKYC
-158 LERGLLPFGPIQG
+158 LERGLMPFGPIQG
-171 IIYRLDDIKQNKNYF
+171 MIYRLDDIHQKRNYF
-186 LKDMPINADEIF
+186 IETMPINADEIF
-198 SYVQTNIRKNILF
+198 SYVQASMRKNILF
-211 NPTPQIIWDKTQER
+211 NPTPQIIWDQTKER
-225 FHGQMKF
+225 FHGKMKF
-232 EDEIDEHSATI
+232 EDEVDEHSETV
-243 EIIGKKL
+243 EIIKKQL
-250 GLDVDFGLISTYRA
+250 DLDVNFGLISTYRA
-264 INWLKFSASNL
+264 INLLKFSTSNL
-275 DSSQG
+275 DPNQG
-280 KKKGITSL
+280 KKKGLTTL
-288 FSKMREKK
+288 FSKMKEKK
-296 TFFNSDSILIKTL
+296 TFFNSDSILLKTL
-309 IGKLTNSDIDA
+309 IGKLKNSDIDA

-331 CVSKSLEIK
+331 CFSKNLEIK

-470 YRINDEWER
+470 YRINDEWKR

-484 ESEHV
+484 EGEHV